1 MWAELVEIGRRC
13 TWRVLELLWGWLRVR
28 IAFEV
33 YTLWLCGCLSLWNRK
48 LDRGLWN

>member
-28 IAFEV
+28 IAFDFEV
-33 YTLWLCGCLSLWNRK
+33 YTGCLWNRN

>member
-13 TWRVLELLWGWLRVR
+13 TWRVLESLWGWLRVR

-33 YTLWLCGCLSLWNRK
+33 YTVALWVPVE
-48 LDRGLWN
+48 